1 MQSVIDMEVSTVYF
15 HSQFSIM
22 EMQVPFS
29 YHSIPYIFPPSQYYH
44 GCAGNTVLAS
54 SLSMATKIPFG
65 NQVQSFDSYFVAPM
79 KAPMAV
85 LIK

>member
-1 MQSVIDMEVSTVYF
+1 M
-15 HSQFSIM
+15 
-22 EMQVPFS
+22 
-29 YHSIPYIFPPSQYYH
+29 
-44 GCAGNTVLAS
+44 LAS
-54 SLSMATKIPFG
+54 SLSMAKKIPFG